1 MSENPD
7 GRVSENPDDRHVVTR
22 RDFTLESALALLAGV
37 AITISGCGDDDSP
50 TPAPTPVADKTA
62 SISTNH
68 GHTATITSAQITAG
82 GALSLNILGT
92 ATHPHTV
99 AVSQGELGAI
109 GAGQR
114 VNIQSTI
121 DNNHSHTVS
130 FN

>member
-1 MSENPD
+1 M
-7 GRVSENPDDRHVVTR
+7 SENPDDRHVVTR
-22 RDFTLESALALLAGV
+22 REFTLESALALLAGV
-37 AITISGCGDDDSP
+37 TITISGCGDDDSP
-50 TPAPTPVADKTA
+50 APTAPGPTTDKPA

-68 GHTATITSAQITAG
+68 GHAATITGAQISAG
-82 GALSLNILGT
+82 GALSLNITGM

-99 AVSQGELGAI
+99 AVSAGELGAI

-121 DNNHSHTVS
+121 DNGHSHTVS

>member
-1 MSENPD
+1 
-7 GRVSENPDDRHVVTR
+7 VSENPDDRHVVTR
-22 RDFTLESALALLAGV
+22 REFTLESALALLAGV
-37 AITISGCGDDDSP
+37 TITISGCGDDDSP
-50 TPAPTPVADKTA
+50 APGPTPVADKTA

-68 GHTATITSAQITAG
+68 GHTARITGAQISSA
-82 GALSLNILGT
+82 GALSLDIRGE

-99 AVSQGELGAI
+99 AVSAGELGAI

>member
-1 MSENPD
+1 
-7 GRVSENPDDRHVVTR
+7 VSGNSDDRLVTR

-37 AITISGCGDDDSP
+37 TITISGCGDDDSP
-50 TPAPTPVADKTA
+50 GPTAPGPTPVADKTA

-68 GHTATITSAQITAG
+68 GHAATITGAQISAG
-82 GALSLNILGT
+82 GAFSLNILGT
-92 ATHPHTV
+92 ATHPHTIT
-99 AVSQGELGAI
+99 VSPGELGAI